1 MPRVSRSPQA
11 ARDTLQIWT
20 RVAQDDIAAADELT
34 AAFTAA
40 LEVLARFPGAGRA
53 RDELRP
59 GLRSFPVRKYL
70 LFYKEVPGGIEV
82 ARVIHGAR
90 DLRRIFRKR

>member
-1 MPRVSRSPQA
+1 MPRVIRSPQA
-11 ARDTLQIWT
+11 ERDTLQIWT
-20 RVAQDDIAAADELT
+20 RIAQDDVAAADDLT
-34 AAFTAA
+34 DSFTAA
-40 LEVLARFPGAGRA
+40 LEVLAQFPGVGRA

-70 LFYKEVPGGIEV
+70 LLYKKVPGGIEV
-82 ARVIHGAR
+82 VRVIHGAR